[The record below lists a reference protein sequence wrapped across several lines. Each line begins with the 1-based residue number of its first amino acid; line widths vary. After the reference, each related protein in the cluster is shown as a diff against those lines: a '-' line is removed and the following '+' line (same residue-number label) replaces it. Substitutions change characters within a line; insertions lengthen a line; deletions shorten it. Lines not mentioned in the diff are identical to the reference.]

1 MRPVPNRP
9 LNPIMEEI
17 NLLINAIFSGGLR
30 GLLITFLL
38 TLPAVILCLSV
49 HETCHGLAAYAL
61 GDRTAANAGRLT
73 LDPMAHIDPMGFLCM
88 LLLGFGWARP
98 VPVNSSN
105 FKNRRSGM
113 ALVAAAGPLSNFI
126 LGFLAY
132 LASFAVTLAAYGASG
147 MPATFAW
154 VVSQF
159 FYYLASLSVGL
170 GTFNLLP
177 VYPLDGFRVLDAFL
191 PFRWSQKLQQYQG
204 YLLFG
209 LVVLMWFGGTSILIG
224 TVNGWIWD
232 AAYALFSLFL

>member
-49 HETCHGLAAYAL
+49 HE
-61 GDRTAANAGRLT
+61 
-73 LDPMAHIDPMGFLCM
+73 PMAHIDPMGFLCM

-147 MPATFAW
+147 MPASFAW